1 MFGKADHTW
10 AVEPPLRPHIV
21 EGFLQSSCP
30 LPNFA
35 CNLPAGLG
43 ARPGCSADRDL
54 FLDTRILSVVI
65 HGCAVLAEGD
75 SAPCQVIRRGR
86 MVTY

>member
-10 AVEPPLRPHIV
+10 AVEPPLTPRISD
-21 EGFLQSSCP
+21 GFLQSSCP

-43 ARPGCSADRDL
+43 ARPGCSADRDH
-54 FLDTRILSVVI
+54 FLDTRILSVAI

-75 SAPCQVIRRGR
+75 SAPCQVIRRGQ

>member
-10 AVEPPLRPHIV
+10 AVEPPLTPRISD
-21 EGFLQSSCP
+21 GFLQGSCS
-30 LPNFA
+30 LPKLA
-35 CNLPAGLG
+35 CNLPASLG
-43 ARPGCSADRDL
+43 AHPGCSADRDH
-54 FLDTRILSVVI
+54 FLDTRILSVVL

>member
-10 AVEPPLRPHIV
+10 AVEPPLTPRISD
-21 EGFLQSSCP
+21 GFLRNSCP
-30 LPNFA
+30 LPKLA

-43 ARPGCSADRDL
+43 ARPGCSADRDH